1 MPTYKELQDQI
12 QKLQQDAEEA
22 RLNEVKDA
30 LANIRKLMADYELSI
45 DDIQAPSSKKKSKLS
60 QSNIQFRDESGNTW
74 SGRGRMPA
82 WIKGKD
88 KEQFRVG

>member
-30 LANIRKLMADYELSI
+30 LGPVHTI
-45 DDIQAPSSKKKSKLS
+45 
-60 QSNIQFRDESGNTW
+60 
-74 SGRGRMPA
+74 
-82 WIKGKD
+82 
-88 KEQFRVG
+88 